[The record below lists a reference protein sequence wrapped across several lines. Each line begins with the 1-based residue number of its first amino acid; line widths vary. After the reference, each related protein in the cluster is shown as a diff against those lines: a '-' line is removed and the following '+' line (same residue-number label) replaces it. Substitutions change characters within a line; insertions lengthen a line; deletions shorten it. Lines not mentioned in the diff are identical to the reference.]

1 MDILFNIKFES
12 DLVIYNE
19 LGVWLKVRSYEFQES
34 NVWLKL
40 IIVDIVGFGDQINKD
55 DSYKLIVEY
64 IDVQFEVYL

>member
-19 LGVWLKVRSYEFQES
+19 LGVRLKVRSYEFQES
-34 NVWLKL
+34 NVRLKL

-55 DSYKLIVEY
+55 DRYVLGFCGDING
-64 IDVQFEVYL
+64 